1 MRFEMYSKPKRALFS
16 TIILLSVFTLI
27 GIHPA
32 YSQSGSGI
40 VKVESSKNFDQT
52 ISAFKK
58 MVSGN
63 GMMVMGELNQGKVLS
78 MTGIS
83 VKSHTFFVGNP
94 NVGKKLFSAD
104 HAAGAVVPVRVN
116 IYEDADGHTYVAY
129 IPPSEELYSLHNE
142 KVDMV
147 ANMLEQKLQ
156 KVTAMLGK

>member
-1 MRFEMYSKPKRALFS
+1 MRFKMYSKQKRTLLS
-16 TIILLSVFTLI
+16 TLILLTVLALV
-27 GIHPA
+27 GINPA

-116 IYEDADGHTYVAY
+116 IYKDTNGHTYVAY
-129 IPPSEELYSLHNE
+129 IPPSEELSSLNNQ
-142 KVDMV
+142 KADMI
-147 ANMLEQKLQ
+147 AKMLDQKLQ
-156 KVTAMLGK
+156 KLTSMLGK

>member
-1 MRFEMYSKPKRALFS
+1 MYGKSKRALFS

-40 VKVESSKNFDQT
+40 VKVESSKDFGQT

-116 IYEDADGHTYVAY
+116 IYEDTDGHTYVAY
-129 IPPSEELYSLHNE
+129 IPPSEELSSLHNK

-147 ANMLEQKLQ
+147 ANMLDQKLQ
-156 KVTAMLGK
+156 KLTAMLGK